1 MMNWMINLS
10 SPSIFGF
17 IKNKKKEKNLFPQRI
32 LWEYGIGRKRRKR
45 KRKTADERSRKAV
58 DVEESDG
65 TNTKNT

>member
-17 IKNKKKEKNLFPQRI
+17 IKNKKKEKNLLPQRI
-32 LWEYGIGRKRRKR
+32 LWGYGIGRKRRE
-45 KRKTADERSRKAV
+45 RKTADERSRKAV

>member
-1 MMNWMINLS
+1 L
-10 SPSIFGF
+10 GLLR
-17 IKNKKKEKNLFPQRI
+17 IKRKEKNLLPQRI
-32 LWEYGIGRKRRKR
+32 LWGYGIGRKRR